1 MRRGSPSPRAP
12 GTAAATSAVPPPS
25 LGPTT
30 TPLVTGA
37 VQPDAVDALQQVL
50 AGEHAVVWAYGTLGP
65 RLSDPEAER
74 AFALLILHQQR
85 RDAVRAQL
93 ISAGAQPVV
102 AEPAYDVP
110 VDPVDPAS
118 AAELAALVEERLAA
132 VYGDLVAA
140 SEDPDLRTQAVSG
153 LVHSAVRAQSWAPIG
168 TTFPG
173 LPERANEP

>member
-1 MRRGSPSPRAP
+1 MRRGSTTPPSPES
-12 GTAAATSAVPPPS
+12 GTSPPVLPPS

-37 VQPDAVDALQQVL
+37 VRPDAVDALQQVL

-65 RLSDPEAER
+65 RLADPAR
-74 AFALLILHQQR
+74 ALTLLVQHQQR

-93 ISAGAQPVV
+93 VGAGAQPVV
-102 AEPAYDVP
+102 AEPAYDLP
-110 VDPVDPAS
+110 IDPLDPAS
-118 AAELAALVEERLAA
+118 ASELAALVEERLAA

-140 SEDPDLRTQAVSG
+140 SDDPDLRTQAVTG
-153 LVHSAVRAQSWAPIG
+153 LVESAVRARSWAPIA

-173 LPERANEP
+173 LPERANGP

>member
-1 MRRGSPSPRAP
+1 M
-12 GTAAATSAVPPPS
+12 
-25 LGPTT
+25 
-30 TPLVTGA
+30 TGA
-37 VQPDAVDALQQVL
+37 VQPDAIDALQQVL

-65 RLSDPEAER
+65 RLADPEAER
-74 AFALLILHQQR
+74 ALTLLVLHQRR

-93 ISAGAQPVV
+93 VGAGAQPVV

-140 SEDPDLRTQAVSG
+140 TDAAELRTQAVTG
-153 LVHSAVRAQSWAPIG
+153 LVDSAVRASSWAPIA

-173 LPERANEP
+173 LPERANQP

>member
-1 MRRGSPSPRAP
+1 ML
-12 GTAAATSAVPPPS
+12 PPS

-30 TPLVTGA
+30 TPIVTGA

-50 AGEHAVVWAYGTLGP
+50 AGEHAVVWAYGALGP
-65 RLSDPEAER
+65 RLADPETER
-74 AFALLILHQQR
+74 AFTLLVLHQRR

-93 ISAGAQPVV
+93 VGAGAQPVV
-102 AEPAYDVP
+102 AEPAYDLP
-110 VDPVDPAS
+110 IDPLDPAS

-140 SEDPDLRTQAVSG
+140 SDAPDLRTQGVTG
-153 LVHSAVRAQSWAPIG
+153 LVDSAVRALSWAPIG

-173 LPERANEP
+173 LLERANEP